1 MPGSGVK
8 REKPMT
14 EHVDGAKSTSDGERL
29 VMKTRRGGETGI
41 QRQEGRT
48 EERTKQ
54 EEKKNGENNS

>member
-1 MPGSGVK
+1 
-8 REKPMT
+8 MT